1 MRKDLHRT
9 PLIVTFPAN
18 WRARLSDFSTNPYT
32 YISGTAALTSIFST
46 AAMGATHD
54 RVNRSIALARLAKA
68 KHARLQATRRWHEGR
83 RKLELDLAIAQ
94 CDAAIARWHL
104 KKLEQARTQQS

>member
-1 MRKDLHRT
+1 M
-9 PLIVTFPAN
+9 
-18 WRARLSDFSTNPYT
+18 SDISTDPYT
-32 YISGTAALTSIFST
+32 YITGTAALTSIFSI

-54 RVNRSIALARLAKA
+54 RVNRSVALARLAKA
-68 KHARLQATRRWHEGR
+68 KHLRLQATWRWHGER

-104 KKLEQARTQQS
+104 KKLKQARTLRS